1 MPYSSQDEIPA
12 SWRDSVTLDA
22 DPDKV
27 IVSSDGKYFYHQC
40 SIAKVSLHHRGELRP
55 QFKHGNCPYWC
66 SNCKTIVPAAT
77 IMALKLGKEYD
88 E

>member
-12 SWRDSVTLDA
+12 SWKGKVTLDA

-27 IVSSDGKYFYHQC
+27 VVSSNGKYFYHQC
-40 SIAKVSLHHRGELRP
+40 DPKRRNTWQGELRP
-55 QFKHGNCPYWC
+55 QFKHGNCAYWC
-66 SNCKTIVPAAT
+66 SNCKTIIPPTT
-77 IMALKLGKEYD
+77 IMALRLGREYD

>member
-22 DPDKV
+22 DPDNV
-27 IVSSDGKYFYHQC
+27 LPSSNGKHFFHKC
-40 SIAKVSLHHRGELRP
+40 GRKSAGWPGELRA
-55 QFKHGNCPYWC
+55 QFKHGNCPYYC
-66 SNCKTIVPAAT
+66 DTCKVIVPPET
-77 IMALKLGKEYD
+77 IMALRLGKEY